1 MVLKGAG
8 RRRSSAG
15 HPRKGNGGVGMSDV
29 VGNPL
34 VKFKK
39 QLPKVEA
46 KKTLSQQQTELVIKK
61 KKEKSTY

>member
-1 MVLKGAG
+1 
-8 RRRSSAG
+8 
-15 HPRKGNGGVGMSDV
+15 MSDV

-46 KKTLSQQQTELVIKK
+46 KETLSQQQTELVIKK
-61 KKEKSTY
+61 KKKGKRHLLSSRHYVQCFQY

>member
-1 MVLKGAG
+1 
-8 RRRSSAG
+8 
-15 HPRKGNGGVGMSDV
+15 MSDV

-46 KKTLSQQQTELVIKK
+46 KETLSQQQTELVIKK
-61 KKEKSTY
+61 KKKKEKGTY